1 MLPLNYII
9 HSVMAAGRMI
19 KFDGNAINDFDI
31 SERGF
36 WRSFFAAVLVLP
48 FSLMMAASRY
58 DLITD
63 GVSIGVISNDIPFG
77 RFMFVEMVAY
87 VISWTAYPVLMSVFV
102 KHLNCQQNYIRGV
115 VAYNWSS
122 FWQNAVYV
130 PLALVSA
137 ESGGPFAL
145 IVLVAVLAY
154 GWFVAWKG
162 FGVSKFQA
170 FMLIGLDLSIGII
183 ISFWAN
189 RIVLG

>member
-87 VISWTAYPVLMSVFV
+87 VISWTAYPLLMSVFV